1 MEAPRDRWDLSPPPG
16 EAPPRPEGP
25 AVRTLQRL
33 LGLPARQARTAAYL
47 LAAAALGIALMG
59 LPELLRPE
67 PTRPA
72 SGTGVPG
79 PTATVPAGALAPAVP
94 PEADAG
100 AHDLE
105 RELEAMLNL
114 MDGVGNVRVFVAY
127 EQGTE
132 RVVAVNET
140 RERRSSPLTD
150 GGGGRAGQSL
160 QESRVNRQVVVVR
173 DNEGRREMPVVLV
186 ERYPVVRGVMVVA
199 DGARDPS
206 VRLAIQRAVSAALHI
221 PPHRIS
227 VYAKRR

>member
-1 MEAPRDRWDLSPPPG
+1 M
-16 EAPPRPEGP
+16 
-25 AVRTLQRL
+25 RTLQRL

-59 LPELLRPE
+59 LPELFRPG
-67 PTRPA
+67 PTRPV
-72 SGTGVPG
+72 STPG
-79 PTATVPAGALAPAVP
+79 RPGSMATVPAGTLAPPVP
-94 PEADAG
+94 AEADGAG
-100 AHDLE
+100 PDLE

-114 MDGVGNVRVFVAY
+114 MEGVGNVRVLVTY
-127 EQGTE
+127 ERGTE

-140 RERRSSPLTD
+140 REQRSSPLTD
-150 GGGGRAGQSL
+150 AGRPGQSV
-160 QESRVNRQVVVVR
+160 QERRVNRQVVVVR

-199 DGARDPS
+199 DGARDPA
-206 VRLAIQRAVSAALHI
+206 VRLAIQRAVSAALSV

>member
-1 MEAPRDRWDLSPPPG
+1 M
-16 EAPPRPEGP
+16 
-25 AVRTLQRL
+25 LQRL

-59 LPELLRPE
+59 LPELFRPG

-72 SGTGVPG
+72 SGPAG
-79 PTATVPAGALAPAVP
+79 PAAPATVPAGALAPPVP
-94 PEADAG
+94 PEANGAG
-100 AHDLE
+100 RDLE

-114 MDGVGNVRVFVAY
+114 MEGVGNVRVFVAY
-127 EQGTE
+127 ERGTE
-132 RVVAVNET
+132 RVVAVNEA
-140 RERRSSPLTD
+140 REQRSSPVAD
-150 GGGGRAGQSL
+150 GGRGGQGL
-160 QESRVNRQVVVVR
+160 QESRVDRQVVVVR

-186 ERYPVVRGVMVVA
+186 ERYPVVRGVLVVA

-206 VRLAIQRAVSAALHI
+206 VRLAIQRAVSAALGV